1 MPKHYYIK
9 FVIDMIQLKI
19 TKEEKKQE
27 NDPEPE
33 ANSVERNRPNND
45 SNHVSIKQGMLGKLL

>member
-1 MPKHYYIK
+1 MPNHYYIK
-9 FVIDMIQLKI
+9 FVIDKIQLKI
-19 TKEEKKQE
+19 TEEEKKQE

-33 ANSVERNRPNND
+33 ASSVKRNRPNND